1 MPLIAVDAM
10 GGDHAPVEI
19 VHGCAAATRESG
31 VDVLLVGD
39 ERELAPVMER
49 AGVELPVA
57 HADEAVEM
65 DEDPAAAIRE
75 KKESSIAVA
84 ARLVRAGEADG
95 FVSAGSTGAAMAAA
109 ALLVGRLPGIGRP
122 AIASVFPTGEIVIDA
137 GANLECRPIH
147 LVQFAVM
154 GSAVCRV
161 YRDIDEP
168 RVGLVNIGEE
178 EGKGRDLEREAH
190 ALLAA
195 APGVNFIG
203 NVEGSDLV
211 TGKADVFVTD
221 GYTGNVLLK
230 TTEGAARGFYRLLL
244 DKVSAEQYQAAVT
257 DIAPA
262 LFELSSTLD
271 PEAVGGAHLVGTKG
285 VVVIAHGSSS
295 RVAIANAVA
304 MAADAA
310 RQRLVEQISAGIDSV
325 EAAHL
330 TS

>member
-10 GGDHAPVEI
+10 GGDHAPAEV
-19 VHGCAAATRESG
+19 VHGCAAAIDG
-31 VDVLLVGD
+31 DVDLVLVGD
-39 ERELAPVMER
+39 ERLLAPVMDR
-49 AGVELPVA
+49 AGLDVPIV
-57 HADEAVEM
+57 HAGETVQM
-65 DEDPAAAIRE
+65 DEDPAGAIRE
-75 KKESSIAVA
+75 KKDSSIAVA
-84 ARLVRAGEADG
+84 ARLVRSGEVDG
-95 FVSAGSTGAAMAAA
+95 LVSAGSTGAAMAAA
-109 ALLVGRLPGIGRP
+109 ALLIGRLPGIGRP

-161 YRDIDEP
+161 YRHIDEP

-178 EGKGRDLEREAH
+178 EGKGRDLERETY
-190 ALLAA
+190 ALLTA
-195 APGVNFIG
+195 APGINFIG

-230 TTEGAARGFYRLLL
+230 TTEGAARGFYRLMLE
-244 DKVSAEQYQAAVT
+244 KVSGEQYQAALAE
-257 DIAPA
+257 IAPA
-262 LFELSSTLD
+262 FFELRSMLD

-285 VVVIAHGSSS
+285 VVVIGHGSSS
-295 RVAIANAVA
+295 RVAIANAIA

-310 RQRLVEQISAGIDSV
+310 RQRLVDQISAGITSV